1 MPNPEIV
8 LRSSSI
14 KLKEGLHES
23 AVISWNSFNAEV
35 TSLYIP
41 NSTALSVSKV
51 GQYVVT
57 PERTSVY
64 EIEARFPDGT
74 KTTKSITI
82 EVLPQAVFT
91 YDINEHLDGKNVS
104 AELYWSVQNAN
115 AVALDGQDVQPS
127 GYRSYLIEW
136 PKSLIFKYSDAF
148 GDHKKVIHVAKR
160 NKSAWLLID
169 AVKILLRP
177 FTFVGYVGKKEYWW
191 SFLFLILGLVATVLT
206 RVLSVDDYF
215 ADLTVFQ
222 SRFFIS
228 GYKILFAIIFL
239 MAMLLA
245 KRWKDVCTN
254 PWNILWFLPVILY
267 PLLPVFLKVDAFTE
281 VFYSA
286 SAIGFAMYF
295 FVMLCVMLSAG
306 TEVTKHKDK
315 YKRIKVW

>member
-8 LRSSSI
+8 LRSSSV

-23 AVISWNSFNAEV
+23 AVISWNSYNAEV
-35 TSLYIP
+35 TSLHIP
-41 NSTALSVSKV
+41 NSIALSVSNV

-74 KTTKSITI
+74 RTTKSITI
-82 EVLPQAVFT
+82 EVLPQAVFS
-91 YDINEHLDGKNVS
+91 YDIKEHLDGKNVS
-104 AELYWSVQNAN
+104 AELYWSVQKAN
-115 AVALDGQDVQPS
+115 AVALDGQAVQPS
-127 GYRSYLIEW
+127 GYKSYLIEW

-177 FTFVGYVGKKEYWW
+177 FTFIGYVGKKEYWW
-191 SFLFLILGLVATVLT
+191 SFLFLIMGMVATVLT
-206 RVLSVDDYF
+206 RVLSVYDCF

-228 GYKILFAIIFL
+228 GYKIVFAIHFL

-267 PLLPVFLKVDAFTE
+267 PLLPVFLKVDESTE

-286 SAIGFAMYF
+286 SAIVFAMYL

-306 TEVTKHKDK
+306 TEVTKHKNK